1 MFIIVPIEKLIVT
14 DNPAPEQDITEL
26 KESIRKSGLHYPLL
40 VTENNGFYHVVD
52 GRTRYRALKQLG
64 WTSVPCIKI
73 NTHMQGVA
81 KYEVEICRRHLS
93 WEELQKLRKEEVK
106 ELRDATTRLL
116 KEVSFMMSD
125 AEIKKYEE
133 KIQTDPFSVYTELI
147 QIESSLPLFDRIKSA
162 ALEQTELYREKELLA
177 KKCTELES
185 KLHTVTAQFD
195 EVSRKYRMAIENSE
209 KLKEEFRR
217 RVDQLVQ
224 DELRRINRES
234 VKDIGRLKARIEK
247 EVRERVTEE
256 MMQEV
261 EESRKEV
268 IRLSREYDKLKHEKE
283 KAEEEIERSKR
294 TIDDLSK
301 YIEKIKDEAKH
312 RENILK
318 KALNTSMVLK
328 RMQKAKES
336 IVDIHQ
342 EFTSLIDYINLL
354 PESGITVEKEHLL
367 AVLDSTEDD
376 INKLKNI
383 LHELRKTVKKLG

>member
-14 DNPAPEQDITEL
+14 DNPAPEQDIAEL

-40 VTENNGFYHVVD
+40 VTENNGFYHIVD

-64 WTSVPCIKI
+64 WTSVPCIRI
-73 NTHMQGVA
+73 NDHIQDIA
-81 KYEVEICRRHLS
+81 KYEVEIHRRHLS
-93 WEELQKLRKEEVK
+93 DRELK
-106 ELRDATTRLL
+106 ELKNKEIKELKDLARRLL
-116 KEVSFMMSD
+116 KEVSHVISD
-125 AEIKKYEE
+125 TEIAQYEE
-133 KIQTDPFSVYTELI
+133 KIQADPFLAYVELT
-147 QIESSLPLFDRIKSA
+147 QIESTLPFFDRIKSA

-185 KLHTVTAQFD
+185 KLHALTAQFD
-195 EVSRKYRMAIENSE
+195 EVNRKYKAAVENSE

-234 VKDIGRLKARIEK
+234 AKDIEQLKARIEK

-256 MMQEV
+256 MMQEI

-268 IRLSREYDKLKHEKE
+268 IRLSKEYDKLKREKE
-283 KAEEEIERSKR
+283 KAEEEIKKSKK

-301 YIEKIKDEAKH
+301 YIEKTKDEAKH